1 MKVLIALALA
11 FALVFTLRTVAGADE
26 DDATP
31 KPTQFRPWQEVWQC
45 NDIRLTVTGRAPFE
59 IEYDLAARSGA
70 VAASLLWSVNSTSTG
85 ILACDWR
92 LTDAR
97 LAQRLP
103 DGGDLR
109 RYLYRVHGAAAGA
122 GWPDA
127 FDRRLLQVRPAHCG
141 G

>member
-59 IEYDLAARSGA
+59 IEYGLGGTIWGGSRFTIVERQLYFNGHPCLRLAA
-70 VAASLLWSVNSTSTG
+70 
-85 ILACDWR
+85 
-92 LTDAR
+92 
-97 LAQRLP
+97 
-103 DGGDLR
+103 
-109 RYLYRVHGAAAGA
+109 Y
-122 GWPDA
+122 
-127 FDRRLLQVRPAHCG
+127 
-141 G
+141 